1 VTDESLEIPRLNGPA
16 MPPADGTNT
25 PTGPRELFVRHAVK
39 DGRTVALLRA
49 IDYGDACVVEAHVFA
64 QGSAAPTF
72 PGPYTF
78 GDAHDATAFVTD
90 AVEALMYLGC
100 EIHAQ

>member
-1 VTDESLEIPRLNGPA
+1 MSEPPPELPRLSPLA
-16 MPPADGTNT
+16 PPAEGSDG
-25 PTGPRELFVRHAVK
+25 PTSPRELFVRHARK

-49 IDYGDACVVEAHVFA
+49 VDYGDACVVEAHVFEPGA
-64 QGSAAPTF
+64 SAPVF

-78 GDAHDATAFVTD
+78 GDAHEATVFVTD

-100 EIHAQ
+100 DIHAQ

>member
-1 VTDESLEIPRLNGPA
+1 MSHDGPEIGRLLPPV
-16 MPPADGTNT
+16 PPADADA
-25 PTGPRELFVRHAVK
+25 PTGPSELFVRHARR
-39 DGRTVALLRA
+39 DGRTVAVLRA

-64 QGSAAPTF
+64 AGAATPTF

-78 GDAHDATAFVTD
+78 GDAHQATAFVTD

-100 EIHAQ
+100 DIHSQ